1 MASSALALGVGSGH
15 NSFMR
20 RAFLVVVL
28 VTALATPT
36 SIHAWGYDAH
46 KFIVERAIPLLPD
59 TLRPLFE
66 ANRAIV
72 VEHAIDPDLWR
83 DLFGAEEDP
92 HHYLDFDWEGYGPYP
107 FAGLPRNLEEAV
119 KKFGKAQIDR
129 NGTLPWR
136 TEEMY
141 GKLREAFTAYP
152 RRGSFG
158 RFDILFYSAWLGH
171 YVSDAHVPHHAV
183 VDSDGQRTG
192 QRGIHTRFEALLFE
206 RYVKQLKLSPQRI
219 QPIRAP
225 LDFTC
230 DALLQG
236 TRLVPAVLEADRVAI
251 GNGDVYDDSYYE
263 AFFKGSRPVLERR
276 LDESTA
282 AVAAMIAGAWEAAGK
297 PAAPV
302 RMPDPAQRRRR

>member
-1 MASSALALGVGSGH
+1 
-15 NSFMR
+15 MR
-20 RAFLVVVL
+20 RTLFVLGLVCV
-28 VTALATPT
+28 LATPA
-36 SIHAWGYDAH
+36 SVHAWGYDAH
-46 KFIVERAIPLLPD
+46 KFIVARAIPLLPAA
-59 TLRPLFE
+59 LRPLFD

-83 DLFGAEEDP
+83 DFFPDEEP
-92 HHYLDFDWEGYGPYP
+92 HHYLDFDAEAYGPYP
-107 FAGLPRNLEEAV
+107 FSALPRNLDEAIR
-119 KKFGKAQIDR
+119 KFGKAQVDR

-141 GKLREAFTAYP
+141 GKLKDAFAAYQ

-171 YVSDAHVPHHAV
+171 YVSDAHVPLHAV

-192 QRGIHTRFEALLFE
+192 QRGIHTRFEALMFE
-206 RYVKQLKLSPQRI
+206 RYVNQLKLSPPRM

-225 LDFTC
+225 LDFTF

-236 TRLVPAVLEADRVAI
+236 TQLVPVVLEADRVAI
-251 GNGDVYDDSYYE
+251 GNGDVYDDAYYA
-263 AFFKGSRPVLERR
+263 AFFKGSRAVLERR

-282 AVAAMIAGAWEAAGK
+282 AVAAMITGAWEAAGK
-297 PAAPV
+297 PAVPV
-302 RMPDPAQRRRR
+302 RARDAEQRRRR